1 MMYENDRKAIAYAV
15 EQIREVREEVAS
27 GKLRENSGCVRHV
40 VQFMR
45 KTIKDRQ
52 FDDMLHARELMSVR
66 LKDNTHKDGKVRLT
80 VWSRDC
86 DLCES
91 TEMVIINPSVVEYEN
106 FINHLHDDAEGP
118 VSVDF
123 LTEEQAADFEPDFY
137 DRGLAIFEER
147 GYGH

>member
-1 MMYENDRKAIAYAV
+1 MMYENDRKAIVYAV
-15 EQIREVREEVAS
+15 EQIREVKEEVAS

-40 VQFMR
+40 IQHMR
-45 KTIKDRQ
+45 KIINTRQ
-52 FDDMLHARELMSVR
+52 CADMLHSRELINTK
-66 LKDNTHKDGKVRLT
+66 LKDHTHKDGKVRLA

-91 TEMVIINPSVVEYEN
+91 TEMVIINPIVVEYEN
-106 FINHLHDDAEGP
+106 FIYHVHDDAEGP
-118 VSVDF
+118 IGIQF
-123 LTEEQAADFEPDFY
+123 MTEEQAEEFEPYTY

>member
-1 MMYENDRKAIAYAV
+1 MYENDRKAIAYAV

-40 VQFMR
+40 IQFMR

-52 FDDMLHARELMSVR
+52 WHDELQMRELTAAK
-66 LKDNTHKDGKVRLT
+66 LKENAHKDGKVRLA

-86 DLCES
+86 DLCEI

-106 FINHLHDDAEGP
+106 FIYHVHADAEGP
-118 VSVDF
+118 ISIQF
-123 LTEEQAADFEPDFY
+123 MTEEQAEEFEPYTY